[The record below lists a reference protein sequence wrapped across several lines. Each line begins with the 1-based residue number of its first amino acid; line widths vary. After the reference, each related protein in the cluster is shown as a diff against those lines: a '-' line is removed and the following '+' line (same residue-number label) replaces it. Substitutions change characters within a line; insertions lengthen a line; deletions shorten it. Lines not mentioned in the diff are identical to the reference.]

1 MRSLTAHELLDV
13 WEAGAAQSLAQRVL
27 LLLAVANPDRS
38 YEALARQPLGQRD
51 AQLLTLREWLFGAQL
66 ISVASCPNCGERL
79 QLTLNTR
86 ELLTEAQS
94 TPEAIVLNVNDY
106 TIHYRLPASI
116 DLFALAQ
123 CKTVADNQQ
132 LLLQRC
138 VQTITR
144 ADQAQ
149 PIETVPVTV
158 IEAIEAHM
166 AQADPQAD
174 IQLDLDCPTC
184 QYHWL
189 AAFDIAAFLWKEIDS
204 WARRIV
210 GDIHV
215 IASVYGWSEADILS
229 LSASRRQMYLDLIG
243 NA

>member
-1 MRSLTAHELLDV
+1 MRSLTAHELLDS
-13 WEAGAAQSLAQRVL
+13 WEAGAGQSLAQRAL

-38 YEALARQPLGQRD
+38 YQALAHQPLGQRD

-86 ELLTEAQS
+86 ELLTETQS
-94 TPEAIVLNVNDY
+94 APEAIVLTVNDY
-106 TIHYRLPASI
+106 TIRYRLPAST
-116 DLFALAQ
+116 DLLALAQ
-123 CKTVADNQQ
+123 CETVADSRK

-138 VQTITR
+138 VQDISR
-144 ADQAQ
+144 ADQTT
-149 PIETVPVTV
+149 PIETVPAAV
-158 IEAIEAHM
+158 IEALEAHM

-174 IQLDLDCPTC
+174 VQFDLDCPTC
-184 QYHWL
+184 QQHWL

-210 GDIHV
+210 GDIHL
-215 IASVYGWSEADILS
+215 IASAYGWSESDILA

>member
-13 WEAGAAQSLAQRVL
+13 WEAGSAQALAQRAL
-27 LLLAVANPDRS
+27 LLLAVANPDLS
-38 YEALARQPLGQRD
+38 YEALAHQPLGQRD
-51 AQLLTLREWLFGAQL
+51 ARLLTLREWLFGPQL

-79 QLTLNTR
+79 QLTLSSR
-86 ELLTEAQS
+86 ELLTEAR
-94 TPEAIVLNVNDY
+94 TMPEVIALNVADY
-106 TIHYRLPASI
+106 TIHYRLPASS
-116 DLFALAQ
+116 DLLALAQ
-123 CKTVADNQQ
+123 CETVADSRK

-138 VQTITR
+138 VQTIMR
-144 ADQAQ
+144 ADQTQ
-149 PIETVPVTV
+149 PLETVPDHV

-174 IQLDLDCPTC
+174 VQLDLHCPAC
-184 QYHWL
+184 QQQWL

-215 IASVYGWSEADILS
+215 IASAYGWSEADILA
-229 LSASRRQMYLDLIG
+229 LSANRRQMYLDLIG
-243 NA
+243 TT

>member
-1 MRSLTAHELLDV
+1 MRSLTAPELLDV
-13 WEAGAAQSLAQRVL
+13 WEAGAAQSLAQRAL

-38 YEALARQPLGQRD
+38 YEALAQQPLGQRD
-51 AQLLTLREWLFGAQL
+51 AQLLTLREWLFGPQL
-66 ISVASCPNCGERL
+66 ISVANCPNCGEHL
-79 QLTLNTR
+79 QLTLSTR
-86 ELLTEAQS
+86 ELLTTENA
-94 TPEAIVLNVNDY
+94 TAETMTLNVDEY
-106 TIHYRLPASI
+106 TIRYRLPAST

-123 CKTVADNQQ
+123 CETVADSRQ

-144 ADQAQ
+144 ADQSQ
-149 PIETVPVTV
+149 PIETVPAAVLEV
-158 IEAIEAHM
+158 IEAHM

-174 IQLDLDCPTC
+174 LQLDLDCPTC
-184 QYHWL
+184 HQHWL

-210 GDIHV
+210 GDIHI
-215 IASVYGWSEADILS
+215 IAMAYGWSETDILA